1 MGAEW
6 RFVDHQQ
13 FRKPGPQRPLERRRQ
28 LFRKMGVPASQ
39 GQITTV
45 LCSLMLIF
53 GVAALF
59 RMILIVVPQPA

>member
-1 MGAEW
+1 
-6 RFVDHQQ
+6 
-13 FRKPGPQRPLERRRQ
+13 
-28 LFRKMGVPASQ
+28 MGVPASQ